1 MKCAME
7 IREIKAQ
14 AKIEREIRKM
24 EKLAKDIAKFE
35 EIKNNTIAFCE
46 TVIAEEI
53 EKSATEGLAFLF
65 QEKFSMA
72 YPFDSDSS
80 FYKENFIKRLTL
92 DNHRYANGDKSY
104 IPTGEPYHLETL
116 KEYLESFCYI
126 VTIYEDSYMRYGYG
140 NMSAKRVVVKIPEEL
155 PCD

>member
-7 IREIKAQ
+7 IREIKEQ
-14 AKIEREIRKM
+14 ARIEREIRKM
-24 EKLAKDIAKFE
+24 EQLARDTVKFE

-53 EKSATEGLAFLF
+53 EKSAAEGSDISIL
-65 QEKFSMA
+65 EKFSVIRV
-72 YPFDSDSS
+72 FDSDSS
-80 FYKENFIKRLTL
+80 FRKEIFIKRLTL
-92 DNHRYANGDKSY
+92 DNHRYANGNRSY
-104 IPTGEPYHLETL
+104 IPTGEPFHLETL

-126 VTIYEDSYMRYGYG
+126 VTIYEDSYKHYGYG
-140 NMSAKRVVVKIPEEL
+140 SMNAKRIIVKIPNEL